1 MLSTVHTRAHCP
13 PSAAVGRRM
22 GLLALA
28 CSWGAALTAAR
39 ARGGS
44 VPMAATVG
52 LAGVIC

>member
-1 MLSTVHTRAHCP
+1 MLSTVHTHAHCP
-13 PSAAVGRRM
+13 PSTAISRGM

-28 CSWGAALTAAR
+28 CSRGAAPTAAR